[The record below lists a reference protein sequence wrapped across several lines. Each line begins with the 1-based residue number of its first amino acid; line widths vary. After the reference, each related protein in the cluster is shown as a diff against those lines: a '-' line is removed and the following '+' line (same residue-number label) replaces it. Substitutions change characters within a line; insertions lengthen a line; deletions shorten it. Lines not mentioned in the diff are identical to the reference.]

1 VIEYSEHP
9 FYKTRE
15 VNNMVMGA
23 RVYPELIEQMERD
36 ANQLN
41 LIEEDLHKK
50 IDFKA
55 IPTEKYARDRWM
67 RVIKDKFPERLIYR
81 EYGYVILIEMEK

>member
-1 VIEYSEHP
+1 
-9 FYKTRE
+9 
-15 VNNMVMGA
+15 MGA
-23 RVYPELIEQMERD
+23 RVYLELIEQMKRD

-81 EYGYVILIEMEK
+81 EYGYVI